1 MPSEPLQIDSSLS
14 ELVTLIES
22 GSPLVS
28 AIIDM
33 IPADIVIFSPE
44 HKYLYVNKHAISNPE
59 RRKLI
64 IGMDDYEFCALTN
77 KPISLAENR
86 RYYFNKCKAEKVP
99 FQFEETIVTPH
110 GTEYRI
116 RAMNPI
122 CDESGNLLFVVGYG
136 FNDNRRAKLET
147 MLNDLKSALDA
158 SADGIAVLDTAGK
171 YTYMNRSHASIFGY
185 DHPDELIG
193 KSWHIIYDNEE
204 QENIE
209 KNYFPELMLNGY
221 WHGATR
227 GMHKCGHNV
236 YQDITLTSLN
246 DGGLICITRDQT
258 EIRKILYD
266 TKRLAVIAEKTKS
279 MVMICNTHGDIEW
292 INQSF
297 YNNTGYSYHDIP
309 KPNLATLFDFDGN
322 LQPEFNQL
330 QSVLK
335 QKGEWQGKV
344 RLNKKDGT
352 RIWMLLNITVIYDNE
367 RHIKSYVCI
376 QLDFND
382 LHELELR
389 LYDSNMKEKH
399 LNQIKSK
406 FINVTSHEIR
416 TPLANIELSTELIRM
431 SLHNEERVLKNLTKI
446 SHQVK
451 NITNIMDDFL
461 ILSKIELG
469 SVEINQKPVDLTACI
484 KEVINEKIA
493 INDEKR
499 IMITEKGKPKPLYT
513 DVKLLQIIIKNIVEN
528 AVKYSPNKKKISIDI
543 EYKEDMQC
551 FSVTDYGIGI
561 PKDAQDKLFHS
572 FYRAPNVEFIKGSGL
587 GLTIVKEFL
596 DLLNGSISFVSE
608 VNSFTTFTICFP
620 KHDEDP
626 NHRR

>member
-1 MPSEPLQIDSSLS
+1 LQPLGWL
-14 ELVTLIES
+14 
-22 GSPLVS
+22 
-28 AIIDM
+28 
-33 IPADIVIFSPE
+33 
-44 HKYLYVNKHAISNPE
+44 
-59 RRKLI
+59 
-64 IGMDDYEFCALTN
+64 
-77 KPISLAENR
+77 
-86 RYYFNKCKAEKVP
+86 
-99 FQFEETIVTPH
+99 
-110 GTEYRI
+110 
-116 RAMNPI
+116 
-122 CDESGNLLFVVGYG
+122 
-136 FNDNRRAKLET
+136 
-147 MLNDLKSALDA
+147 
-158 SADGIAVLDTAGK
+158 
-171 YTYMNRSHASIFGY
+171 
-185 DHPDELIG
+185 
-193 KSWHIIYDNEE
+193 
-204 QENIE
+204 
-209 KNYFPELMLNGY
+209 
-221 WHGATR
+221 
-227 GMHKCGHNV
+227 
-236 YQDITLTSLN
+236 
-246 DGGLICITRDQT
+246 GL
-258 EIRKILYD
+258 
-266 TKRLAVIAEKTKS
+266 
-279 MVMICNTHGDIEW
+279 
-292 INQSF
+292 
-297 YNNTGYSYHDIP
+297 
-309 KPNLATLFDFDGN
+309 LATLFDFDGN

-499 IMITEKGKPKPLYT
+499 IMITENNRLPKAPECKCKVPAVSGTGALYASHPAMANGPMMGKKRAKSITTPVLMFQKGVL
-513 DVKLLQIIIKNIVEN
+513 
-528 AVKYSPNKKKISIDI
+528 SPNPSKP
-543 EYKEDMQC
+543 E
-551 FSVTDYGIGI
+551 
-561 PKDAQDKLFHS
+561 P
-572 FYRAPNVEFIKGSGL
+572 
-587 GLTIVKEFL
+587 
-596 DLLNGSISFVSE
+596 LLAEAE
-608 VNSFTTFTICFP
+608 VNSYNISLKP
-620 KHDEDP
+620 
-626 NHRR
+626 